1 MTSSCSTNLPS
12 TSFSATCSHEA
23 EMNGENF
30 AKLGF
35 CHSHEHYAFVYI
47 RRFNSLIHC
56 QFLLFF
62 VSSLN
67 CSRLVLITTASQM
80 HQNQSSQ
87 IFFECAIRM
96 LLHIP
101 KLRAISQR
109 GKVLHHTGDGES
121 TNHHFSQNMRQTTI
135 NIFNNI

>member
-35 CHSHEHYAFVYI
+35 CHSHDHYAFVYI
-47 RRFNSLIHC
+47 RRFNPLIHS
-56 QFLLFF
+56 QFLLTL
-62 VSSLN
+62 VST
-67 CSRLVLITTASQM
+67 CFDYDMTASP
-80 HQNQSSQ
+80 HHTIAFSKFTD
-87 IFFECAIRM
+87 IFRM
-96 LLHIP
+96 CHSNVITHS
-101 KLRAISQR
+101 KTSRHFTSQR